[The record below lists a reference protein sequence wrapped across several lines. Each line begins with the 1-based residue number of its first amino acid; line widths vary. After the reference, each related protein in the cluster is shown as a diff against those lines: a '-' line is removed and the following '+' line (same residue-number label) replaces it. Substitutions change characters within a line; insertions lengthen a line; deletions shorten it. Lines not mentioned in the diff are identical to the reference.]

1 MSLKVLWQDDTTAR
15 PARELDLRAALEV
28 RFADAAEAHAARDWP
43 DVLVCGDPSEEQ
55 LDGARLRRVVVPWA
69 GVGARLRERAL
80 ARPHL
85 TVHNSHFND
94 AMVAQHALALL
105 LAVTNRVVAADR
117 AMRRGD
123 WGDDHDERHLGVQ
136 LAGKV
141 ALLVGYGA
149 IGRALRPSLEALGME
164 VRAYRRRP
172 RADGSVREYG
182 PGKLHEALAAADAVV
197 VSLPATPDTE
207 GLLGAAELARLK
219 PTAALVNV
227 GRGKVIDEEALYRA
241 LDAGRLLGAGID
253 VWYRYP
259 KREPLERVFP
269 SAYPFQELDNVVM
282 SPHRGNDVRDWQ
294 RVAARDV
301 LATLTALAAGEE
313 RNRVDLESGY

>member
-15 PARELDLRAALEV
+15 PARELDLRAARELDLRAARELDLRAARELDLRAALEV
-28 RFADAAEAHAARDWP
+28 RFADAAEAPAARGWP
-43 DVLVCGDPSEEQ
+43 DGRVCGDPSEEP

-123 WGDDHDERHLGVQ
+123 WGDHHDERHLGVQ

-141 ALLVGYGA
+141 
-149 IGRALRPSLEALGME
+149 
-164 VRAYRRRP
+164 
-172 RADGSVREYG
+172 
-182 PGKLHEALAAADAVV
+182 
-197 VSLPATPDTE
+197 
-207 GLLGAAELARLK
+207 
-219 PTAALVNV
+219 
-227 GRGKVIDEEALYRA
+227 
-241 LDAGRLLGAGID
+241 
-253 VWYRYP
+253 
-259 KREPLERVFP
+259 
-269 SAYPFQELDNVVM
+269 
-282 SPHRGNDVRDWQ
+282 
-294 RVAARDV
+294 
-301 LATLTALAAGEE
+301 
-313 RNRVDLESGY
+313 